1 MIPRVLRDAES
12 VRIGD
17 ALSVKSRNKWR
28 RWLAKHHKDTKEVW
42 LVFYK
47 KSSGKLT
54 ITYDEAVE
62 EALCYGWI
70 DVQTKRIDEER
81 YGLRFT
87 PRQRGSKWSRYNKA
101 RGLKMLLAGRM
112 TKAGK
117 ALLPNDVLKHE
128 RDRIGT

>member
-1 MIPRVLRDAES
+1 M
-12 VRIGD
+12 RIGET
-17 ALSVKSRNKWR
+17 LSVTSRNKWR

-42 LVFYK
+42 LALYK
-47 KSSGKLT
+47 KSSGKST

-87 PRQRGSKWSRYNKA
+87 PRRRGSKWSRYNKA

-112 TKAGK
+112 TQAGK
-117 ALLPNDVLKHE
+117 ALLPNDVLKREKTGLE
-128 RDRIGT
+128 RRGGS